1 MLIFFPG
8 MYTEILATPL
18 EVNMSVIY
26 LGLFPTVLP
35 YIALAYI
42 ISHSGAAE
50 ATSSL
55 YLTPVIACFVAWIWL
70 GEVPTFV
77 SIIGGG
83 ITILGILIVHI
94 PVLRKEKHR
103 NLAND
108 QSV

>member
-1 MLIFFPG
+1 MYAYFLPG
-8 MYTEILATPL
+8 NVYRNTSSPL

-55 YLTPVIACFVAWIWL
+55 YLTPVTACFVAWIWL

-83 ITILGILIVHI
+83 LLY
-94 PVLRKEKHR
+94 LEF
-103 NLAND
+103 
-108 QSV
+108 